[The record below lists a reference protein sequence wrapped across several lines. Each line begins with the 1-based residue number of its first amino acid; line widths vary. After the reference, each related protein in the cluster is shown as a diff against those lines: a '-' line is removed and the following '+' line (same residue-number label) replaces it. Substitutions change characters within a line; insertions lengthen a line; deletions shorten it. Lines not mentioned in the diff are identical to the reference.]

1 MILHPIYSLG
11 PGDNIGIRRSQ
22 QGGLGSLPRPPDQ
35 IFPAGFGGPGKEK
48 HTDLFRANVED
59 FCSKVGE
66 GIICTG

>member
-48 HTDLFRANVED
+48 AHGFIQSER
-59 FCSKVGE
+59 
-66 GIICTG
+66 